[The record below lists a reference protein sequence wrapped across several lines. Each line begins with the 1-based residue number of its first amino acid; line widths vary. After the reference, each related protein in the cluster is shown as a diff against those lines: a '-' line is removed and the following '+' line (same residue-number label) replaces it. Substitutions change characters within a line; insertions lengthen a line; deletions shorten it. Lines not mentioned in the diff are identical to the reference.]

1 MSRLKTFGKYILLIA
16 AFFFFSR
23 ILIFIGLNNTY
34 DNINLVGTLPQG
46 VSINSAKA
54 TAVNGELK
62 GNISK
67 EISEK
72 YVKFNFY
79 SDINTLAGSYYIT
92 PSELKDNSFEF
103 YFKLNYIKSYGVE
116 LTNEKTETNV
126 NLEDFSSG
134 EFSKA
139 LLLSLFFRLIF
150 I

>member
-46 VSINSAKA
+46 VSISSAKA
-54 TAVNGELK
+54 TAVNGEIK
-62 GNISK
+62 GTVSN
-67 EISEK
+67 EITEK

-92 PSELKDNSFEF
+92 PSELKDNTFEF
-103 YFKLNYIKSYGVE
+103 YFKLNYIKSYSVE
-116 LTNEKTETNV
+116 LTDEKTETNV
-126 NLEDFSSG
+126 NLEDFSSE
-134 EFSKA
+134 EFSKT
-139 LLLSLFFRLIF
+139 LLLSSFFMIIF
-150 I
+150 M

>member
-34 DNINLVGTLPQG
+34 DNINLVGPLPQG
-46 VSINSAKA
+46 VLINSAKA
-54 TAVNGELK
+54 TAVNGEIK
-62 GNISK
+62 GNLSN
-67 EISEK
+67 EITEK

-92 PSELKDNSFEF
+92 PSELKDSNFEF
-103 YFKLNYIKSYGVE
+103 YFKLNYIKSYSVE
-116 LTNEKTETNV
+116 LTDEKTETNT
-126 NLEDFSSG
+126 NLEVFSSE

>member
-46 VSINSAKA
+46 VSISSAKA
-54 TAVNGELK
+54 TAVNGEIK
-62 GNISK
+62 GTVSN
-67 EISEK
+67 EIAEK

-92 PSELKDNSFEF
+92 PSELKDSNFEF
-103 YFKLNYIKSYGVE
+103 YFKLNYIKSYSVE
-116 LTNEKTETNV
+116 LTDEKTETV
-126 NLEDFSSG
+126 ADSEDFSSE

-139 LLLSLFFRLIF
+139 LILSSFFMLIF
-150 I
+150 M